1 MFKLLSFQYT
11 QKEDLEK
18 MVQNPTFQHCTNIE
32 ELSNN
37 AQKKNVRLMHK
48 KTMNSTSRSF
58 LWNMYMGR

>member
-32 ELSNN
+32 ELSKN
-37 AQKKNVRLMHK
+37 AQKKM
-48 KTMNSTSRSF
+48 
-58 LWNMYMGR
+58 